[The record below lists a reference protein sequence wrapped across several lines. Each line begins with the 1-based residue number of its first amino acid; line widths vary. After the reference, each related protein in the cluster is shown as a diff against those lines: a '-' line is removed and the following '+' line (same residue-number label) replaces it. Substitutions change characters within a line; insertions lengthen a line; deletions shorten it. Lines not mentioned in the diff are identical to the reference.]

1 MKEMYDTLLNATKN
15 ETSKDK
21 LYEFYH
27 HFLTDKKTVVKT
39 PTNSDYLSVIGAG
52 NNIVYVYDG
61 YGRVLSPN
69 FVNGKTFTGSGYT

>member
-39 PTNSDYLSVIGAG
+39 PTNNDYLFITGA
-52 NNIVYVYDG
+52 NNIPVYVNDG

-69 FVNGKTFTGSGYT
+69 FVNGKTLTGSGYT